1 MRYDTLLCGG
11 SVMSWLLEGLVTLIT
26 GSMLIIFRVW
36 LETKWKNK

>member
-1 MRYDTLLCGG
+1 
-11 SVMSWLLEGLVTLIT
+11 MSLLEGLVTLIT